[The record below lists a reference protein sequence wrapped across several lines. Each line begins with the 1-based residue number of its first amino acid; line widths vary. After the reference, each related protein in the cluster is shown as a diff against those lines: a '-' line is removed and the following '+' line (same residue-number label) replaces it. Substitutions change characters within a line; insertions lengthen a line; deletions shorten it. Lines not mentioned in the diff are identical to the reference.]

1 MRPLAIALLL
11 AATLAACGGSGAPD
25 GSAVGTYAISADR
38 LCAQLAGAI
47 RHVFENSPD
56 DPDEAMARYA
66 REVGEAG
73 RRFSPADPPASLSR
87 FHRSAVAHVSEQAAT
102 LRRAAR
108 LSAAGDAQA
117 AIDALLA
124 HTGLLPERIP
134 DAVLRRAPHCRAGV
148 IPGAA
153 PDGSEGVPA

>member
-73 RRFSPADPPASLSR
+73 A
-87 FHRSAVAHVSEQAAT
+87 
-102 LRRAAR
+102 
-108 LSAAGDAQA
+108 
-117 AIDALLA
+117 ALLA
-124 HTGLLPERIP
+124 GRP
-134 DAVLRRAPHCRAGV
+134 AGV
-148 IPGAA
+148 AVGAFTA
-153 PDGSEGVPA
+153 PPSRTSASRRRRCGAPRG